1 MWIKPVLLI
10 FLGLTAA
17 AQTDQY
23 FTVGKIG
30 IHLGDSVV
38 TVLANLR
45 SLYQVN
51 SVGNDTY
58 AVGQQDDGIYK
69 TIGTV
74 TFRNNKL
81 VAAGSTWGQSF
92 DPPAVQFA
100 KALIDVIQHQQLKS
114 PRTAIVRAIHRGS
127 DLAPADGVEIV
138 IGDRAIRIVTST
150 SSAAGAKPN
159 QPYAEVTENLHEHAY
174 AADLAKQAGVAP

>member
-1 MWIKPVLLI
+1 MWIKPVLLVL
-10 FLGLTAA
+10 LGLTAA

-30 IHLGDSVV
+30 VHLGDSVV

-58 AVGQQDDGIYK
+58 SVGQQQDNVYQ

-81 VAAGSTWGQSF
+81 VAAGSIWGESF
-92 DPPAVQFA
+92 EPSAVQFA
-100 KALIDVIQHQQLKS
+100 KSVIDVIQHQQLKS
-114 PRTAIVRAIHRGS
+114 PRTAIVRAIHRGN
-127 DLAPADGVEIV
+127 DLSPADGIEIV

-150 SSAAGAKPN
+150 SPARGPKPN
-159 QPYAEVTENLHEHAY
+159 QPYAEVTENLHEHSY
-174 AADLAKQAGVAP
+174 ASNLAKEAGVNP